1 MMRNATMSQQ
11 RKHPADPHAIGASL
25 RHAHKTLCRHL
36 DQLVSASDDDFAPA
50 FPSLVAEVEVVFRH
64 EEGAMEIFGYA
75 QLHEHR
81 AENAVILAAL
91 HRVLVQV
98 EVGDCGL
105 GRQVLSALRD
115 VLAVHRLNTDLALAS
130 APPPSHARLHG
141 KAARAT
147 LHVTANRRHH

>member
-1 MMRNATMSQQ
+1 MIQ
-11 RKHPADPHAIGASL
+11 RSTHAADPHAVGASI
-25 RHAHKTLCRHL
+25 RHAHKVLCRHI
-36 DQLVSASDDDFAPA
+36 DQLAAVPDEGFAPA

-64 EEGAMEIFGYA
+64 EEGAMDMFGYA

-81 AENAVILAAL
+81 EENAVILAAL

-98 EVGDCGL
+98 EAGDCAL
-105 GRQVLSALRD
+105 GRQVLAALRD

-130 APPPSHARLHG
+130 APPPTHASLRG

-147 LHVTANRRHH
+147 LHIAPNRRQH